1 MKKGDFMTKAKTA
14 FAACLMAA
22 MALAPLGAK
31 DFYTVEEFSSVEI
44 DSGESVKIVDSLD
57 EGTQRKLVA
66 ACNKLKGK
74 IALDLSACGFGD
86 DEARIDF
93 FHIGNVRSCVL
104 PARTKTVV
112 NFDCD
117 DLEEIKLPAGLEK
130 ISCHAFFESGLKSVD
145 IPSSVKYVGACAFGD
160 CNSLKFI
167 RTGENP
173 NIQNWSLAWSAWN
186 GAAIIQSGGYEE
198 AEIVTDEN
206 PNKIEFDHKVYYLIG
221 GKMNMKIRLGTP
233 PEKSQKAKLYFYDA
247 HNGSSAQGYI
257 AAKLKKGKSEF
268 EVKDFPAFQIGI
280 AESDLFRAIYK
291 ECGDYWVKLVCELEL
306 ADGTKIPLDGSARLY
321 FDGMPIL

>member
-1 MKKGDFMTKAKTA
+1 MTKAKQSLA
-14 FAACLMAA
+14 VCLMTA
-22 MALAPLGAK
+22 MALASLGAK

-57 EGTQRKLVA
+57 EETQRKLVS

-74 IALDLSACGFGD
+74 VALDLSVCDFGK
-86 DEARIDF
+86 DEAKIDF
-93 FHIGNVRSCVL
+93 FHIRNVRSCVL

-112 NFDCD
+112 NFDCV
-117 DLEEIKLPAGLEK
+117 DLEEIALPAGLEK
-130 ISCHAFFESGLKSVD
+130 IACHAFFESGLKSVD
-145 IPSSVKYVGACAFGD
+145 IPSYVKYVGACAFGD
-160 CNSLKFI
+160 CNALKFI
-167 RTGENP
+167 RTNNNP
-173 NIQNWSLAWSAWN
+173 NEKKWSMAWSAWN
-186 GAAIIQSGGYEE
+186 GAAIIQSGAWEE
-198 AEIVTDEN
+198 KETEPANN

-221 GKMNMKIRLGTP
+221 GKLNMKIRLGTP

-291 ECGDYWVKLVCELEL
+291 ERGDYWVKLVCELEL

-321 FDGMPIL
+321 FDGMPML

>member
-1 MKKGDFMTKAKTA
+1 MTKAKTA
-14 FAACLMAA
+14 FAVCLMAA
-22 MALAPLGAK
+22 MALASLGAK
-31 DFYTVEEFSSVEI
+31 DFYTVEEFSAVEI

-57 EGTQRKLVA
+57 EETQRKLVA

-74 IALDLSACGFGD
+74 VALDLSACDFGD
-86 DEARIDF
+86 DEAQIDF

-117 DLEEIKLPAGLEK
+117 DLEEIALPAGLEK
-130 ISCHAFFESGLKSVD
+130 IACHAFFESGLKSVD
-145 IPSSVKYVGACAFGD
+145 IPPSVQYVGACAFGD

-167 RTGENP
+167 KTGENP

-186 GAAIIQSGGYEE
+186 GAKIIQSGAWEE

-206 PNKIEFDHKVYYLIG
+206 PNKIEFDHKVYHLIG
-221 GKMNMKIRLGTP
+221 GKMNMKIRLATP

-321 FDGMPIL
+321 FAGMPGL

>member
-1 MKKGDFMTKAKTA
+1 MAKAKTA
-14 FAACLMAA
+14 FAVCLMAA
-22 MALAPLGAK
+22 MALASLGAK

-44 DSGESVKIVDSLD
+44 DSGASVKIVDSLD
-57 EGTQRKLVA
+57 EGTQRKLVG

-74 IALDLSACGFGD
+74 IALDLSACDFGAD
-86 DEARIDF
+86 DARIDF
-93 FHIGNVRSCVL
+93 FHIRNIRSCVL

-117 DLEEIKLPAGLEK
+117 DLEEIKLPSGLEK
-130 ISCHAFFESGLKSVD
+130 IACHAFFESGLKSVD

-167 RTGENP
+167 RTNNNP
-173 NIQNWSLAWSAWN
+173 NEKKWSLAWSAWN
-186 GAAIIQSGGYEE
+186 GAKIIQSGGYEE
-198 AEIVTDEN
+198 AEIVTDET

-221 GKMNMKIRLGTP
+221 GKMNMKIRLETP

-268 EVKDFPAFQIGI
+268 EIKDFPAFQIGI

>member
-1 MKKGDFMTKAKTA
+1 MAKAKTA

-22 MALAPLGAK
+22 MALASLGAK
-31 DFYTVEEFSSVEI
+31 DFYTVEEFSAVEI
-44 DSGESVKIVDSLD
+44 DSGESVKIVDTLD
-57 EGTQRKLVA
+57 EETQRKLVG

-74 IALDLSACGFGD
+74 IALDLSACNFGD

-130 ISCHAFFESGLKSVD
+130 IACHAFFESGLKSVD
-145 IPSSVKYVGACAFGD
+145 IPSSVQYVGACAFGD

-167 RTGENP
+167 KTGENP

-186 GAAIIQSGGYEE
+186 GAKIIQNGAWEE
-198 AEIVTDEN
+198 KETEPADN

-221 GKMNMKIRLGTP
+221 GKLNMKIRLGTP

-268 EVKDFPAFQIGI
+268 EVK
-280 AESDLFRAIYK
+280 
-291 ECGDYWVKLVCELEL
+291 
-306 ADGTKIPLDGSARLY
+306 
-321 FDGMPIL
+321 